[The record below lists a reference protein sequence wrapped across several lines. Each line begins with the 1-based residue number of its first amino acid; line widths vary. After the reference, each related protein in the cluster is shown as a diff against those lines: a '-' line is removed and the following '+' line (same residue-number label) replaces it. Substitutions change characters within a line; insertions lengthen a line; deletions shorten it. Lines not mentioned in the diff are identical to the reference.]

1 LPAFSLFPFAGPRLW
16 CIFFAMEHQ
25 AAILTISDKASR
37 GQREDIAGAQLKA
50 ALQEHGIQ
58 VTHTATVP
66 DEPDQIADALKRYA
80 DELGLALVLTTGGTG
95 LSPRDI
101 TPEATKSVMERE
113 VPGMAEAM
121 RQTGLK
127 HTPHAMLSRGMCVIR
142 KATLIVNLPGSPKGS
157 LEGLETI
164 LPALSH
170 ALDKLRGDTSDCAR

>member
-1 LPAFSLFPFAGPRLW
+1 
-16 CIFFAMEHQ
+16 MQHQ

-37 GQREDIAGAQLKA
+37 GEREDIAGAQLRA
-50 ALQEHGIQ
+50 ALEERGIQ
-58 VTHTATVP
+58 VVHSHTVP
-66 DEPDQIADALKRYA
+66 DEPDQIAETLKRYA
-80 DELGLALVLTTGGTG
+80 DEMGLALVLTTGGTG

-101 TPEATKSVMERE
+101 TPEATRSVMERE

-121 RQTGLK
+121 RQKGLG
-127 HTPHAMLSRGMCVIR
+127 HTPHAMLSRGLCVIR

-170 ALDKLRGDTSDCAR
+170 ALDKLRGDTRDCAR

>member
-1 LPAFSLFPFAGPRLW
+1 
-16 CIFFAMEHQ
+16 MQHQ

-58 VTHTATVP
+58 VTQTGTVP
-66 DEPDQIADALKRYA
+66 DEPDQIAGALKRYA
-80 DELGLALVLTTGGTG
+80 DEIDLALVLTTGGTG

-121 RQTGLK
+121 RQKGLA

-157 LEGLETI
+157 IEGLETI
-164 LPALSH
+164 LPALGH